1 MATEDGYRLA
11 YDPGIAKPFETLAED
26 DIDLWQVWDALGCP
40 ILTMRGAESQVLLS
54 ETAQE
59 MTSRGPQSSLVEI
72 AGCGHAPWLK
82 ATSEIE
88 VVRDWLN
95 DRQA

>member
-1 MATEDGYRLA
+1 
-11 YDPGIAKPFETLAED
+11 
-26 DIDLWQVWDALGCP
+26 
-40 ILTMRGAESQVLLS
+40 MRGAESQVLLA

-59 MTSRGPQSSLVEI
+59 MASRGPQSRLVEI